1 MSNKRFFRNIFST
14 LSAHYPS
21 ITEYRFGRPASDG
34 NHLYET
40 RVTKSNLIPLS
51 GQEINLYR
59 ELFSFPIK
67 DNPFFVKVNSIPGR
81 GFIPNYLVW
90 GFCVW
95 GWDFKRVKARCSV
108 LGFKVELLE
117 CYVILKHNT
126 DYRTLNLLNTQ
137 H

>member
-1 MSNKRFFRNIFST
+1 M
-14 LSAHYPS
+14 
-21 ITEYRFGRPASDG
+21 
-34 NHLYET
+34 
-40 RVTKSNLIPLS
+40 
-51 GQEINLYR
+51 YR

-108 LGFKVELLE
+108 LGFKVERFRVLCHFKTQHRLPNFE
-117 CYVILKHNT
+117 SFEHP
-126 DYRTLNLLNTQ
+126 TLNPQTWELEIKPRPGIPPLVHQLDSLLHLQ
-137 H
+137 PVVKF